1 MMFTLELNKALEQEL
16 QDLAVQRGR
25 PVSQLLKEMITEY
38 LEDIHDAALG
48 DAAMD
53 ELVRGESTT
62 VSFDEV
68 KRQLNEL
75 AD

>member
-1 MMFTLELNKALEQEL
+1 MMLTLELNNTLEQEL
-16 QDLAVQRGR
+16 HDLATQRGK
-25 PVSQLLKEMITEY
+25 PVSQLLKEMVAEY

-53 ELVRGESTT
+53 ALARGESTI
-62 VSFDEV
+62 VSFEEV

-75 AD
+75 ED